1 MMLLVTLILS
11 LTVSFSFP
19 VDSCQIYSAL
29 FLAAIINLEKSHIK
43 PILTNS
49 LSLYLCLSLSL
60 SLCLCLSLSPTLSLF
75 LSLSLSRSI
84 SLSLSLSLSLY
95 LFLSLSISLPPSF
108 LLSICVSL
116 FLSLS
121 LCPSLRLAVSISL
134 SVSLSVCLSL
144 SSSLSLSYSLLF
156 CKQYR
161 MLQNNLP
168 WPAWTVALA
177 PDYTLFM
184 PVTVRSA
191 SAYQNSVPPL
201 TPSAAQTTTGFI
213 SYFIIIL
220 SPRLNSIFYEY
231 NLIFSTA
238 LQITLLLW
246 STPQYLVFWLFAPWF
261 LFPSHLNYF
270 FSDRFGQSYDLPPL
284 LSSPPASYKF
294 HSFTSHRP
302 PHPIPHSS
310 LLICYYNSLFPIF
323 KA

>member
-1 MMLLVTLILS
+1 MMIVDDATCYSYFEPDCIFFLSSVLLSDLFRPLSSCYNQFRKKPYKTYPHQFSLTLS
-11 LTVSFSFP
+11 LSV
-19 VDSCQIYSAL
+19 
-29 FLAAIINLEKSHIK
+29 
-43 PILTNS
+43 S
-49 LSLYLCLSLSL
+49 LSLALSLSL
-60 SLCLCLSLSPTLSLF
+60 SLSHS
-75 LSLSLSRSI
+75 LSLSLSISI
-84 SLSLSLSLSLY
+84 SLYLSLSLSLSLSLY

-134 SVSLSVCLSL
+134 SGSLSVCHSL

-220 SPRLNSIFYEY
+220 SPCLNSIFYEY

-238 LQITLLLW
+238 LQITLLL
-246 STPQYLVFWLFAPWF
+246 
-261 LFPSHLNYF
+261 
-270 FSDRFGQSYDLPPL
+270 
-284 LSSPPASYKF
+284 
-294 HSFTSHRP
+294 
-302 PHPIPHSS
+302 
-310 LLICYYNSLFPIF
+310 
-323 KA
+323 